1 MMFASDNWSGASD
14 KVLAAFTSAMAGFAP
29 AYGNDAPTKRVTER
43 LADLFQKDVHVFLVA
58 SGTGANALA
67 IQALTPRWGGAV
79 MCHAEAHVDVDEGG
93 ASEFYS
99 GVKMLGIPGVGGK
112 IPPDALLAKL
122 ADNKR
127 GRTHPTALS
136 ITNLTECGQAYSVH
150 EVSRL
155 GLIAEDH
162 GLKVHMD
169 GARFANAIAASE
181 AAPADLTWRAGVD
194 ILTLGGTKNGCLIA
208 EAIIVFD
215 PALAP
220 VVDRL
225 RLRAGH
231 LLSKQRVIAAQFDA
245 WLDDEHWLDLADHAN
260 AMGRRLAAGLDASR
274 HGRPAW
280 PTDAN
285 EVFAIFNA
293 ATVERLKAA
302 GAAFYPWPATS
313 LPATESLAPTEA
325 IYRLVTSFATTPDEV
340 DGFLAVLNGE

>member
-1 MMFASDNWSGASD
+1 MFASDNWSGASQ
-14 KVLAAFTSAMAGFAP
+14 KVLAALTTAMTGFAP
-29 AYGNDAPTKRVTER
+29 AYGNDALTKRVTER
-43 LADLFQKDVHVFLVA
+43 LSDLFQKDVHVFLVA

-112 IPPDALLAKL
+112 IAPDALLSKL
-122 ADNKR
+122 ADNAR

-155 GLIAEDH
+155 GLIAADH
-162 GLKVHMD
+162 SLKFHMD

-208 EAIIVFD
+208 EAIVVFD

-225 RLRAGH
+225 RLRAGQ
-231 LLSKQRVIAAQFDA
+231 LLSKQRVIAAQFGA
-245 WLDDEHWLDLADHAN
+245 WLDQEHWLDLADHAN
-260 AMGRRLAAGLDASR
+260 AMGRRLAAGIDASNR
-274 HGRPAW
+274 VRLAW

-293 ATVERLKAA
+293 ATVDRLKAA
-302 GAAFYPWPATS
+302 GAVFYPWPATS
-313 LPATESLAPTEA
+313 LPKDETLGPDEA
-325 IYRLVTSFATTPDEV
+325 VHRLVASFATTEAEV
-340 DGFLAVLNGE
+340 DEFLATLNGE